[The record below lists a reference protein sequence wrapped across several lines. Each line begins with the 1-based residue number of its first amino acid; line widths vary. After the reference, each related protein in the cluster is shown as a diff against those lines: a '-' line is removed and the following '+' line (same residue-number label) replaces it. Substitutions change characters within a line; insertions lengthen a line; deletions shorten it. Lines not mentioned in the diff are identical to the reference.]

1 MLSDFKAFL
10 LKANVVGLS
19 LAVIVGGAAGAL
31 VTAMTND
38 FIMPIVGAVTPD
50 GDWRKW
56 TLDVGNMKFGKG
68 SGRSDPNIAG
78 FIYSHPFRQG
88 SSVGIKKKFSLIL
101 GGSYPRFNATNV
113 IYRSGASV
121 RQEINL
127 TYRIKRSGRGAFQF
141 ERSCLDSTSSRG
153 GNG

>member
-1 MLSDFKAFL
+1 MWSEFKAFL

-56 TLDVGNMKFGKG
+56 TLDVGSLKFGVG
-68 SGRSDPNIAG
+68 DFAG
-78 FIYSHPFRQG
+78 VFLNFAIVAFVAWRIGKVFIKPDAPPPPSKACGYCQNSIPAG
-88 SSVGIKKKFSLIL
+88 
-101 GGSYPRFNATNV
+101 AT
-113 IYRSGASV
+113 RCG
-121 RQEINL
+121 
-127 TYRIKRSGRGAFQF
+127 F
-141 ERSCLDSTSSRG
+141 CTSQL
-153 GNG
+153 

>member
-50 GDWRKW
+50 GDWRKF
-56 TLDVGNMKFGKG
+56 TLDVGSMKFGVGDFLGVFLNFAIVSFVAWQIGKIFIK
-68 SGRSDPNIAG
+68 PEPPAPPAPPMKNCG
-78 FIYSHPFRQG
+78 FCLNSIPAA
-88 SSVGIKKKFSLIL
+88 
-101 GGSYPRFNATNV
+101 AT
-113 IYRSGASV
+113 RCG
-121 RQEINL
+121 
-127 TYRIKRSGRGAFQF
+127 F
-141 ERSCLDSTSSRG
+141 CTSQL
-153 GNG
+153 

>member
-1 MLSDFKAFL
+1 MGTDGTQAIQPNPDPENCPMWEEFKAFL

-56 TLDVGNMKFGKG
+56 TLDIGNLKFGVG
-68 SGRSDPNIAG
+68 DFAG
-78 FIYSHPFRQG
+78 VFLNFAIVSFVAWR
-88 SSVGIKKKFSLIL
+88 L
-101 GGSYPRFNATNV
+101 GKLFMKPEPPAPPPPPTKACGYCLNAIPAAAT
-113 IYRSGASV
+113 RCG
-121 RQEINL
+121 
-127 TYRIKRSGRGAFQF
+127 F
-141 ERSCLDSTSSRG
+141 CTSQL
-153 GNG
+153 